1 MTTKKID
8 FSKIDTLCVSGG
20 GNKCF
25 TFLGALDYLTETNKI
40 KIEQFTKY
48 SATSGGA
55 LISYFLV
62 LGYTI
67 EQTKEFVQTL
77 DIFKLVDK
85 DFNLDYLLTNYG
97 LNNGNKFM
105 YTIKQLLKNMFNV
118 EDITLLELYNL
129 TKKEFI
135 IIGTNFTNGI
145 ETAFSYKTHPNMSVI
160 TALRITISIPYMFTP
175 VLYEGDYYVDG
186 GITNNFPINWCNQE
200 TTLGIYVKGTV
211 KNNINNIIDIYSGCF
226 CIMFDASVDMVVK
239 DFNNIITIVN
249 TEEMNEKGFSNFDLT
264 DDYKK
269 YLLDLGY
276 SCAKIWYDEYNNL
289 NEL

>member
-1 MTTKKID
+1 M
-8 FSKIDTLCVSGG
+8 
-20 GNKCF
+20 
-25 TFLGALDYLTETNKI
+25 
-40 KIEQFTKY
+40 
-48 SATSGGA
+48 
-55 LISYFLV
+55 
-62 LGYTI
+62 
-67 EQTKEFVQTL
+67 
-77 DIFKLVDK
+77 
-85 DFNLDYLLTNYG
+85 
-97 LNNGNKFM
+97 
-105 YTIKQLLKNMFNV
+105 IKQLLKNMFNV